1 MKSVHFSQQSDIGKR
16 NSPASRRMRGFVL
29 GIVRRRF
36 LETSLDT
43 ERECALAVAVGQ
55 HLFADFAES
64 GHILRE
70 GVLNTATIVGAEA
83 NGVVALHINNFRV
96 VSIQLRSTVFKRPAG
111 EGETEHGVCAEF
123 VGDIEDVSTVGAE
136 IPHGESVVLE
146 VVVERSF
153 ESNVVGHEILTA
165 NIKAHAF
172 YLRTEDKTHT
182 EFFGALLCESRSTE
196 AGNSGKEEKLFHL
209 RIVEMMR
216 RKVLWLQGIWWSP
229 MPRCTIG
236 LVQM

>member
-1 MKSVHFSQQSDIGKR
+1 MRLGCSCWGVLV
-16 NSPASRRMRGFVL
+16 RGFHESRNIL
-29 GIVRRRF
+29 
-36 LETSLDT
+36 
-43 ERECALAVAVGQ
+43 
-55 HLFADFAES
+55 AES
-64 GHILRE
+64 IF
-70 GVLNTATIVGAEA
+70 NTATVVGTEA
-83 NGVVALHINNFRV
+83 NGVVALHINNWRV

-111 EGETEHGVCAEF
+111 EGETEHGVYAEF
-123 VGDIEDVSTVGAE
+123 VGDIEDVSSVGTE

-172 YLRTEDKTHT
+172 NLRAVDQTYA

-209 RIVEMMR
+209 RIVEVMR
-216 RKVLWLQGIWWSP
+216 RKVLWFQGIGWSP
-229 MPRCTIG
+229 TPRCTIG

>member
-16 NSPASRRMRGFVL
+16 KSPASMRMRGFVL

-43 ERECALAVAVGQ
+43 ERECALAVAIGQ
-55 HLFADFAES
+55 YLFADFTES
-64 GHILRE
+64 GEILGE
-70 GVLNTATIVGAEA
+70 GVFDTTTIVGTEA
-83 NGVVALHINNFRV
+83 NRV
-96 VSIQLRSTVFKRPAG
+96 VNFVSCMVWRNYFFCIFGPAG
-111 EGETEHGVCAEF
+111 ESETQHGVCAEF

-172 YLRTEDKTHT
+172 NLRAVDQTYA

-209 RIVEMMR
+209 RIVEVMR
-216 RKVLWLQGIWWSP
+216 RKVLWFQGIGWSP
-229 MPRCTIG
+229 TPRCTIG

>member
-1 MKSVHFSQQSDIGKR
+1 
-16 NSPASRRMRGFVL
+16 MRGFVL
-29 GIVRRRF
+29 GIVRHRF

-43 ERECALAVAVGQ
+43 KRKCALAVGVGE
-55 HLFADFAES
+55 HLFADFTES
-64 GHILRE
+64 GHVFRE
-70 GVLNTATIVGAEA
+70 GVFNTATVVGTEA
-83 NGVVALHINNFRV
+83 NGVVALHIMSYSLV
-96 VSIQLRSTVFKRPAG
+96 GIQNIKTVFKRPAG
-111 EGETEHGVCAEF
+111 ECETEHGIYAEF
-123 VGDIEDVSTVGAE
+123 IGDIEDVSTVGTE

-172 YLRTEDKTHT
+172 YLRTVDQTYA

-209 RIVEMMR
+209 RIVEVMR
-216 RKVLWLQGIWWSP
+216 RKVLWIQGIWWSP
-229 MPRCTIG
+229 VPRCTIG

>member
-1 MKSVHFSQQSDIGKR
+1 MLL
-16 NSPASRRMRGFVL
+16 SRRC
-29 GIVRRRF
+29 
-36 LETSLDT
+36 LETSLETD
-43 ERECALAVAVGQ
+43 RECALAVAVGQ

-70 GVLNTATIVGAEA
+70 GVFNTATIVGAEA
-83 NGVVALHINNFRV
+83 NSVVALHINNFRV
-96 VSIQLRSTVFKRPAG
+96 VRIQLRNTIFKRPAG
-111 EGETEHGVCAEF
+111 EGETEHGVYAEF
-123 VGDIEDVSTVGAE
+123 VGDIENVSTVGTE

-182 EFFGALLCESRSTE
+182 EFFRVFLCESRSTE

-216 RKVLWLQGIWWSP
+216 RKVLWLKGIWWSP